1 MNLMRLC
8 SMTVVAAGLLAAAC
22 GGGGDGGGGSSTP
35 PPTSGGGGAGGGSG
49 GGGAGGGSSSGTVL
63 IGQFKDSNVEGM
75 DYRTPSRSGITNAR
89 GEYEHLAGEQVTFA
103 VGSVE
108 LGSGPARSTFTPIDL
123 GSDGGTDSV
132 RTQNVARFLMM
143 LDIDADPTNGVLISQ
158 AVRDMARNWQ
168 QVDFETVDLDGALVT
183 IISDVASVDNRTP
196 ELPGAAAARAHL
208 EATVYCTLSGI
219 FQGNLSGSR
228 TGPLTIVLRP
238 TGQAYAIGVGAGVL
252 LGPPRPAVDR
262 ERGFELTGT
271 SDGATVRAVF
281 TSEDAVSGTWSIG
294 SESGQFSAA
303 RQFGRAG
310 ATWRF
315 TGFWSYNPGFPDVT
329 RQNAFD
335 LDASGN
341 ITAWS
346 QDTSTGRRADGQGRR
361 SGDVLQVNWDTGAS
375 GTGTLDPDTLYVE
388 GTWSGGQSG
397 RFEADGCRLN

>member
-208 EATVYCTLSGI
+208 ETTVYCTLSGI

-271 SDGATVRAVF
+271 SDGATVRAV
-281 TSEDAVSGTWSIG
+281 
-294 SESGQFSAA
+294 
-303 RQFGRAG
+303 
-310 ATWRF
+310 F